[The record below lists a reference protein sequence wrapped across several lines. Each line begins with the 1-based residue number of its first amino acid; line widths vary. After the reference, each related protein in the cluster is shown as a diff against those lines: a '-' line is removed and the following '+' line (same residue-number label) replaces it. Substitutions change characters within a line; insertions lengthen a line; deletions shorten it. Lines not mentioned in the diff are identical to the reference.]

1 MSYFRELPNLLY
13 QSTLLDKVSSR
24 DYVLIKNIFRRVKLQ
39 DYLTDKVAFFN
50 KYTILDMQR
59 PDNVAEIFYGE
70 ADLDWVVILT
80 AGITNIKDEW
90 PLSNYDLYRY
100 VENKYGLTEM
110 NDVHHYE
117 TIEVRDKNDRLILP
131 AGQIVDQ
138 SFTIPTPYDASLN
151 GNFYV
156 GVRPES
162 SNIDYKAVGANI
174 SPVTA
179 VSNYEYETIENEKK
193 REIELM
199 KPGYLQQF
207 LNDMRNIMYYEDS
220 SSTVNPR
227 LSVTDNT
234 RLLGP

>member
-70 ADLDWVVILT
+70 AELDWVVILT

-100 VENKYGLTEM
+100 VENKYGLAGM
-110 NDVHHYE
+110 NAIHHYE
-117 TIEVRDKNDRLILP
+117 TLKVVDSRNRLILSE
-131 AGQIVDQ
+131 GMKVDQ
-138 SFTIPTPYDASLN
+138 NFKIPAPLDTNITYD
-151 GNFYV
+151 
-156 GVRPES
+156 
-162 SNIDYKAVGANI
+162 IVGAYETTKHSGSGDLN
-174 SPVTA
+174 PVKGI
-179 VSNYEYETIENEKK
+179 SNYEYETILNESK
-193 REIELM
+193 RKINLLKPKYLM
-199 KPGYLQQF
+199 RYIDEMKQIMSYE
-207 LNDMRNIMYYEDS
+207 RNSQYINS
-220 SSTVNPR
+220 GLIVASNNR
-227 LSVTDNT
+227 LV
-234 RLLGP
+234 GP